1 MREIASILRK
11 ALVRN
16 AVILRIAVALGLF
29 TLLLRRIEGTQII
42 RAFADADPAALIL
55 ACILMVPNLAI
66 QVLKWRYLLRAAG
79 IHATIA
85 SATTSVL
92 GGMFLGA
99 ATPARTGE
107 LGRGIFMNGRPV
119 LPVAALTA
127 VDKGYNQVVVLSVGI
142 AGCAAWFGPP
152 WSMVLAVAAVFPAAA
167 LLAVHR
173 LEPLIRRLVHRF
185 TRTDT
190 PDRILA
196 VVDTLSQRTI
206 AVMFL
211 FGVVFYAV
219 YAAQFFLFLRAFT
232 GIDMATAARTIPVVY
247 LVDLLLPVSV
257 GAFGVKETAAVELLG
272 RAGLEAA
279 PVFAAT
285 VLQNAITF
293 LVPALAGGVLT
304 MIGRPRSPR
313 QDRP

>member
-1 MREIASILRK
+1 MRDIAAMLRA

-16 AVILRIAVALGLF
+16 AVVLRLAVAAGLF
-29 TLLLRRIEGTQII
+29 TLLFRRIEGTHII
-42 RAFADADPAALIL
+42 RAFADAETGALAL
-55 ACILMVPNLAI
+55 ACMLMAPNLAL

-79 IHATIA
+79 IPATMA
-85 SATTSVL
+85 SSTVTVL

-107 LGRGIFMNGRPV
+107 LGRGIFMSGGPV
-119 LPVAALTA
+119 LSIAALTA
-127 VDKGYNQVVVLSVGI
+127 VDKGYNQVVVLCTGLI
-142 AGCAAWFGPP
+142 GCAAWLGPP
-152 WSMVLAVAAVFPAAA
+152 WSVMLAVAAVVPAAA

-185 TRTDT
+185 TRADA
-190 PDRILA
+190 PDRVLA

-206 AVMFL
+206 AGMFL
-211 FGVVFYAV
+211 YALAFYAV
-219 YAAQFFLFLRAFT
+219 YAVQFFLFLRAFT
-232 GIDMATAARTIPVVY
+232 GLDAATAVRTIPVVY

-272 RAGLEAA
+272 SAGVAAA

-285 VLQNAITF
+285 LLQNTITF
-293 LVPALAGGVLT
+293 LVPAVAGGVIAMLA
-304 MIGRPRSPR
+304 RPRSPR